1 MLFVDKPASTA
12 GLISSGSNTQPI
24 IEEWKGPS
32 NKLIF
37 VDDDEVYRRIVKAEL
52 IEEGFSVLDYA
63 TGDEMLASLQGGAEA
78 DIILLDWG
86 LEKSNGID
94 LLPTLRNLGI
104 DLPVVFL
111 TGRSSPVHERLAFE
125 RGAIDFI
132 DKSRGTEILAT
143 RLRLIARNK
152 RRAPA
157 SSQMCQCGH
166 LVLRIDA
173 GRAYWKDCDVNLTV
187 SEFKVIYLVA
197 SHVGEYVP
205 YRQIYDAMH
214 YVGFV
219 AGSGEHGYRT
229 NVRSSIKRIR
239 NKFRLCDST
248 FDEIKNY
255 TGFGYCWGRRAK

>member
-1 MLFVDKPASTA
+1 
-12 GLISSGSNTQPI
+12 
-24 IEEWKGPS
+24 
-32 NKLIF
+32 
-37 VDDDEVYRRIVKAEL
+37 
-52 IEEGFSVLDYA
+52 
-63 TGDEMLASLQGGAEA
+63 
-78 DIILLDWG
+78 
-86 LEKSNGID
+86 
-94 LLPTLRNLGI
+94 
-104 DLPVVFL
+104 
-111 TGRSSPVHERLAFE
+111 
-125 RGAIDFI
+125 
-132 DKSRGTEILAT
+132 
-143 RLRLIARNK
+143 
-152 RRAPA
+152 
-157 SSQMCQCGH
+157 MCQCGH

-239 NKFRLCDST
+239 NKFRQCDPA